1 MKKTILLTVAL
12 AATVA
17 FAACDNKKKNEE
29 GQGAASEMM
38 EIQEAIEVAEWV
50 GTYEGTIAQAD
61 GAGFVSTL
69 ELKDDNTFAFTQTA
83 NGGEGTAETLEGTY
97 AVDAESNIVTLTAA
111 DGMVQKF
118 HYEGTSVVLV
128 DSEGNMPETPDMYRL
143 VKKAI

>member
-17 FAACDNKKKNEE
+17 FAACDKKNNNEE
-29 GQGAASEMM
+29 SQSEMM
-38 EIQEAIEVAEWV
+38 EIQAAVEIPEWEGV
-50 GTYEGTIAQAD
+50 YEGTIAQAD

-111 DGMVQKF
+111 DGTVQKF